1 MKLLKKRWFAILVA
15 VVMIV
20 AALAISFSRTHSTT
34 DYQP

>member
-20 AALAISFSRTHSTT
+20 AALAIKIGRAHV
-34 DYQP
+34 